1 MTPLN
6 IIFRNMEAASVTDG
20 DDIILAI
27 THQIAAPMLWL
38 QLPSMKDSEI
48 PVMFDM
54 PVFRAIVT

>member
-1 MTPLN
+1 
-6 IIFRNMEAASVTDG
+6 MEAASVTDG